1 MADPTAPATLTVIGP
16 GRERFK
22 MNKIHADVYVANH
35 PGARIEGE
43 PGEPPAEEV
52 EAAAPQMAEADEE
65 SEPRSS
71 RGRK

>member
-1 MADPTAPATLTVIGP
+1 MADPVAPASLTVVGP

-22 MNKIHADVYVANH
+22 MNRQHADLYVANH

-43 PGEPPAEEV
+43 QGEPPAEEA
-52 EAAAPQMAEADEE
+52 EAAPQMVETDEE
-65 SEPRSS
+65 TEPRSS